1 MANQILISDLSEKA
15 KILRK
20 HVISVAS
27 AQESHLGGS
36 LSAADLMAALYF
48 YYLRLDDG
56 VSHKDHFLLSK
67 GHAVHILHACMV
79 EKDMV
84 DAAELPR
91 TGMSGSRLGGHPMLS
106 TPGAEWGTGSLGHA
120 LSVGVGI
127 AIGETLNQTN
137 SKTVVMLGDG
147 EIQEGS
153 VWEAALSAP
162 RFGLNKLIAIIDF
175 NKFQGGGNI
184 ASVMPITPL
193 VEKWKAF
200 QWNVQE
206 IDGHD
211 MNAIVEA
218 LDSTPEKKGPT
229 VIIAHTVKGKGVPGV
244 EGTSRAHF
252 TKLTKAETEAALTNL
267 EV

>member
-1 MANQILISDLSEKA
+1 MMNEQLIKDLCERA

-20 HVISVAS
+20 HVISVAA
-27 AQESHLGGS
+27 AQTSHLGGS

-48 YYLRLDDG
+48 YYLRLDEDEP
-56 VSHKDHFLLSK
+56 SKDHFLFSK

-79 EKDMV
+79 EKGKV
-84 DAAELPR
+84 DAAELPQ
-91 TGMSGSRLGGHPMLS
+91 TGMSSSRLGGHPMLS
-106 TPGAEWGTGSLGHA
+106 TPGVEWGTGSLGHA

-127 AIGETLNQTN
+127 ALGERLNQ
-137 SKTVVMLGDG
+137 SDSRTVVLMGDG

-153 VWEAALSAP
+153 VWEAALSAAK
-162 RFGLNKLIAIIDF
+162 FGLENLIAIVDF
-175 NKFQGGGNI
+175 NKFQAGGDI
-184 ASVMPITPL
+184 ATVMPLNPL
-193 VEKWKAF
+193 MEKWSAF

-211 MNAIVEA
+211 MNAIVET
-218 LDSTPEKKGPT
+218 LDAIPAKKGPT
-229 VIIAHTVKGKGVPGV
+229 VIIAHTIKGKGVPGV

-252 TKLTKAETEAALTNL
+252 INLTEGEANAALSNL

>member
-1 MANQILISDLSEKA
+1 MANQQLISDLCEQA
-15 KILRK
+15 KILRR
-20 HVISVAS
+20 HVVSVAV

-36 LSAADLMAALYF
+36 LSSADLMAALYF
-48 YYLRLDDG
+48 YYLRLDDEE
-56 VSHKDHFLLSK
+56 SPKDHFLLSK

-79 EKDMV
+79 EKGKV
-84 DAAELPR
+84 DATELPR

-120 LSVGVGI
+120 LSVGVRI
-127 AIGETLNQTN
+127 AIGETLNQ
-137 SKTVVMLGDG
+137 SDSRTVVMMGDG

-162 RFGLNKLIAIIDF
+162 KFGLENLTAIIDF
-175 NKFQGGGNI
+175 NKFQAGGDI

-211 MNAIVEA
+211 MSAIVEA
-218 LDSTPEKKGPT
+218 LDSAQANKGPT
-229 VIIAHTVKGKGVPGV
+229 AIIAHTVKGKGVPGI

-252 TKLTKAETEAALTNL
+252 TQLTKAEAEAALSNL
-267 EV
+267 EF